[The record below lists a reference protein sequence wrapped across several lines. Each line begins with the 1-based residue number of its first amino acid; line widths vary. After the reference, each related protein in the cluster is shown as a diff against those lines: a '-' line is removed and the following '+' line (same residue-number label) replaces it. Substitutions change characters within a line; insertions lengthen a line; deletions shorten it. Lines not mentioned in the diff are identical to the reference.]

1 MATSNFLPDGR
12 GLHIV
17 IETGPYATVSE
28 ACRSLV
34 KEARITRIDAARD
47 LMRLAVSDP
56 FDLLVL
62 QSQTLLALD
71 GEYRGWRR
79 LLPDVC
85 VLVIAS
91 DREAVLSAALADG
104 LLDPARPLAELALW
118 LRRLSEFR
126 NADSSAG

>member
-1 MATSNFLPDGR
+1 MATSDFLPEGR
-12 GLHIV
+12 GLHIA
-17 IETGPYATVSE
+17 IETGPYPAVFE

-34 KEARITRIDAARD
+34 KEARITQIDAARD

-71 GEYRGWRR
+71 GEFRGWRR

-85 VLVIAS
+85 VLVAAS
-91 DREAVLSAALADG
+91 DREAMLNAALADG
-104 LLDPARPLAELALW
+104 LLDPVRPLADLALW
-118 LRRLSEFR
+118 LRRLSELR
-126 NADSSAG
+126 NAEGGAR